1 MSSHMNQGGPGRNYE
16 NGGKILADRV
26 FVNSVRISESG
37 ETAMAGKDMLATIF
51 ADLTTRLAKSA
62 QILSPYDSHMAS
74 FHLDLL
80 KREFLKSQSQRE
92 PSADII
98 MMAGMW
104 LQNRVPG
111 MASHLARLWLS
122 AAARPVISRAG
133 YSLEF
138 WVNAR
143 ISNYE
148 ISDGQWFNLK
158 QLIETLQRQEAKDFV
173 VILCEALGLVYDDV
187 YGSSAAEKTQEIVGL
202 CVRDGRVP
210 ELNNWVQ
217 KHVNT
222 AVA

>member
-1 MSSHMNQGGPGRNYE
+1 MSSHINQGVPGRNYE
-16 NGGKILADRV
+16 NGSKIVQDRV
-26 FVNSVRISESG
+26 FADSVRISESG
-37 ETAMAGKDMLATIF
+37 ETAVAGKDMLATIF
-51 ADLTTRLAKSA
+51 TDLTTQLAKSA

-80 KREFLKSQSQRE
+80 KREFLKSRPRRE

-104 LQNRVPG
+104 LQTRVPG
-111 MASHLARLWLS
+111 MASQLARLWLS
-122 AAARPVISRAG
+122 PAARPLISRAG

-143 ISNYE
+143 LSNYE

-158 QLIETLQRQEAKDFV
+158 QLIETLQRQEAEEFG
-173 VILCEALGLVYDDV
+173 VILGDALGLAYDDV
-187 YGSSAAEKTQEIVGL
+187 YGSSAVEKAQEIVGL

-217 KHVNT
+217 RHVNT